1 MCEAQ
6 HLNLKTSC
14 HSCRIQHMQSGGK
27 SHGESDSDLRSTLT
41 VAELLIDN
49 VIMSVINL
57 IILSQY
63 NSRTQL
69 HSL

>member
-1 MCEAQ
+1 
-6 HLNLKTSC
+6 
-14 HSCRIQHMQSGGK
+14 MQSGGK